1 MKSQMGG
8 LRRKFLGNH
17 LITAKVK
24 ENAMKDVQKEENA
37 IEWLTLF

>member
-24 ENAMKDVQKEENA
+24 ENAMKDAKKEENV

>member
-8 LRRKFLGNH
+8 LRRKFRGNR
-17 LITAKVK
+17 LITAKAK
-24 ENAMKDVQKEENA
+24 ENAMKDVQKEEDA

>member
-17 LITAKVK
+17 LITAKAK
-24 ENAMKDVQKEENA
+24 ESAMKDAQKEENA

>member
-8 LRRKFLGNH
+8 VRRKFLGNH
-17 LITAKVK
+17 QITAKAN
-24 ENAMKDVQKEENA
+24 ENAMKDAQKEENA

>member
-17 LITAKVK
+17 LITAKTK
-24 ENAMKDVQKEENA
+24 ENAMKDAHKEENA

>member
-17 LITAKVK
+17 LITTKVK
-24 ENAMKDVQKEENA
+24 ENAMKDAQKEENA

>member
-17 LITAKVK
+17 LITVKVK
-24 ENAMKDVQKEENA
+24 ENAMKDAKKEENA

>member
-24 ENAMKDVQKEENA
+24 ENAMKDTQKEENA

>member
-8 LRRKFLGNH
+8 LRRKFLGKH
-17 LITAKVK
+17 LITAKAK
-24 ENAMKDVQKEENA
+24 ENAMKDAQKEENA